1 MQSIDTDAQFVYN
14 ENGLRIQKTVNGVAT
29 KYTLHGKNVVHM
41 TSGTDELHIFYDAQN
56 RPAVVVYNGT
66 AYAYVKSLQ
75 GDILAILDENGNAVV
90 SYGYDAWGAPLWCTG
105 ELAETL
111 GKVQPF
117 RYRGYVFDEET
128 GLYYLRSRYYNPRWG
143 RFANADAQIAET
155 WENMLGNNQYS
166 YCFNNPANM
175 IDPTGNWPSLGQIV
189 SAVATVAVAA
199 VFVAAVVA
207 SAGAV
212 GVAAGVAAASIGA
225 TGAMVGTAMT
235 AGTIGTYVVAAG
247 IGACALSNAGEII
260 TGTNIIRDGLMGG
273 NQTAYDTVQT
283 VLNIA
288 GGGAIIVGETN
299 PGVTGRAAKPNAN
312 AQNVHKVPTTGTP
325 NTSFD
330 KLYGGNSAGFQ
341 RTYYDYNGDVSLQ
354 IDFTNHNT
362 PLIHSNPHLHIWGPN
377 GRGAPINLR
386 YLE

>member
-1 MQSIDTDAQFVYN
+1 
-14 ENGLRIQKTVNGVAT
+14 
-29 KYTLHGKNVVHM
+29 
-41 TSGTDELHIFYDAQN
+41 
-56 RPAVVVYNGT
+56 
-66 AYAYVKSLQ
+66 
-75 GDILAILDENGNAVV
+75 
-90 SYGYDAWGAPLWCTG
+90 
-105 ELAETL
+105 
-111 GKVQPF
+111 
-117 RYRGYVFDEET
+117 
-128 GLYYLRSRYYNPRWG
+128 
-143 RFANADAQIAET
+143 
-155 WENMLGNNQYS
+155 
-166 YCFNNPANM
+166 
-175 IDPTGNWPSLGQIV
+175 
-189 SAVATVAVAA
+189 
-199 VFVAAVVA
+199 
-207 SAGAV
+207 
-212 GVAAGVAAASIGA
+212 
-225 TGAMVGTAMT
+225 MT

-273 NQTAYDTVQT
+273 NQAAYDTVQT

>member
-1 MQSIDTDAQFVYN
+1 MPS
-14 ENGLRIQKTVNGVAT
+14 
-29 KYTLHGKNVVHM
+29 
-41 TSGTDELHIFYDAQN
+41 
-56 RPAVVVYNGT
+56 
-66 AYAYVKSLQ
+66 
-75 GDILAILDENGNAVV
+75 DIVAILDENGNTVV